1 MVNLQSVVRIRTVL
15 IEWNRST
22 NDEKM
27 EDQDHVTYYL
37 RRIRGS
43 HDSVRWVCPHTYC
56 LPARYNPS
64 KSAVPLPHEWSR

>member
-43 HDSVRWVCPHTYC
+43 HDSVRWDCPHTY
-56 LPARYNPS
+56 
-64 KSAVPLPHEWSR
+64 